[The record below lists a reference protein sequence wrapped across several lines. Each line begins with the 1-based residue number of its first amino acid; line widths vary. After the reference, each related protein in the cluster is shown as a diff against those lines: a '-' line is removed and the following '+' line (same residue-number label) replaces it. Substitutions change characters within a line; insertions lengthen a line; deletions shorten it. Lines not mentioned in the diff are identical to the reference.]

1 MVLLKNQNKEIKL
14 AVLNLENG
22 KSETIFNGIKN
33 VINEFDLWKSIK
45 MIISD
50 TTSVNTGK
58 RGGVV
63 ALLQQQFKKKQLK
76 IPQFIGCQHHI
87 LDLVL
92 KHVMDECL
100 TGQTSSPNISY
111 SLTDQ
116 MISDYESLQ
125 NSFQHNNK
133 ILKLQNIK
141 WRDDEVSL

>member
-1 MVLLKNQNKEIKL
+1 
-14 AVLNLENG
+14 
-22 KSETIFNGIKN
+22 
-33 VINEFDLWKSIK
+33 

-50 TTSVNTGK
+50 TTSVNTGR

-63 ALLQQQFKKKQLK
+63 ALFQQQFKKKQLK
-76 IPQFIGCQHHI
+76 IPQFVGCQHHI

-92 KHVMDECL
+92 KHVMNECL
-100 TGQTSSPNISY
+100 GQISSPNISY

-116 MISDYESLQ
+116 VISDYESLQ

-141 WRDDEVSL
+141 WRDDMKYLYELCIYIIDTIKFMVHLHK